1 MKYSKILLCFG
12 ALWASSAFPAPAPCD
27 TLRVAFLTDIHVTP
41 GNAQDSLF
49 RVAVDEINTS
59 PCDIVIFGGDLTNLG
74 SDAELEYVHGL
85 ISRLEK
91 PWHAVPGNHET
102 TWSESACTTFARI
115 FGHDGRTAFRAGDYL
130 FLGYAS
136 GPFMKMA
143 MGAVRTEDLAWL
155 AAEAAKARPG
165 QRIVSLCHYPLN
177 NDLTNRTEVTA
188 TLRRLCIPL
197 TLFGHYHRAP
207 SLFNFDSIAGIQGRA
222 LRGKS
227 DSDAGYTLLDF
238 WGDSVRVREKTLGAE
253 PRIRF
258 TIRMQDDPQTLAL
271 ASDPIPPVPD
281 YKAHAQLVLQDSAT
295 IYTGAAFCRDLA
307 YYGTTQGVLRAY
319 DTRRNREVW
328 RQRFGGALYTTPLVA
343 EGLVIAGTT
352 TDGLR
357 AYDARTGRERWHID
371 TDRRA
376 GTRRRPRQRRG
387 ALHRAGQRHDGQNR
401 GARRADS
408 VALRLRPRPVAGAAR
423 AGGRETGFRSL
434 ERVSPLPRRRDG
446 RTLLEVDQRL
456 EKPLPV
462 PGQHHF
468 PDRRR
473 PRVHRRARPRRHLPR
488 PRLGK
493 RRMALLRLQ
502 GPRSIGH
509 ERRRQTLL
517 RQNHGRR
524 TAGHRHGPG
533 RLPPAVDHPCGLRLR
548 LHGLPGDRERRH
560 SLPRRPLG
568 QRRRRARGRHAAV
581 VRQVLQLGGELHH
594 RGSRRL
600 AVGDFR
606 RREDLPHPSARTRRA
621 QKENPVIRRITGFF
635 S

>member
-41 GNAQDSLF
+41 GNVQDSLF
-49 RVAVDEINTS
+49 RVAVDEINAS

-155 AAEAAKARPG
+155 AVEAAKARPG

-188 TLRRLCIPL
+188 TLRRLGIPL

-222 LRGKS
+222 LRGKN

-253 PRIRF
+253 PRTRF
-258 TIRMQDDPQTLAL
+258 TIRMQDDPRTLAL
-271 ASDPIPPVPD
+271 ASDPTPPVPD

-295 IYTGAAFCRDLA
+295 IYTGAAFYKDLV

-343 EGLVIAGTT
+343 EGLIIAGTT

-371 TDRRA
+371 TPTPIVGQGLVD
-376 GTRRRPRQRRG
+376 GRG
-387 ALHRAGQRHDGQNR
+387 
-401 GARRADS
+401 S
-408 VALRLRPRPVAGAAR
+408 GAALYIGLGNGTMAKIAVR
-423 AGGRETGFRSL
+423 DGRIL
-434 ERVSPLPRRRDG
+434 ERASSLPRRRDG
-446 RTLLEVDQRL
+446 KTRLEVDQRL

-462 PGQHHF
+462 PGQHRS

-473 PRVHRRARPRRHLPR
+473 TRVHRRARPRRHLSR

-533 RLPPAVDHPCGLRLR
+533 RLPPAVDHPRGLRLR

-581 VRQVLQLGGELHH
+581 VRQVLQLGGEFHH

-606 RREDLPHPSARTRRA
+606 RR
-621 QKENPVIRRITGFF
+621 
-635 S
+635 

>member
-41 GNAQDSLF
+41 GNVQDSLF
-49 RVAVDEINTS
+49 RVAVDEINAS

-188 TLRRLCIPL
+188 TLRRLDIPL

-253 PRIRF
+253 PRTRF

-271 ASDPIPPVPD
+271 ASDPTPPVPD

-295 IYTGAAFCRDLA
+295 IYTGAAFYRDLV

-352 TDGLR
+352 TDGLH

-371 TDRRA
+371 TPTPIV
-376 GTRRRPRQRRG
+376 GPRTQRR
-387 ALHRAGQRHDGQNR
+387 ALHRSGQRHDGQNR
-401 GARRADS
+401 GERRADS

-423 AGGRETGFRSL
+423 AGGRETGFRSM
-434 ERVSPLPRRRDG
+434 ERASPLPRRRDG
-446 RTLLEVDQRL
+446 KTRLEVDQRL

-462 PGQHHF
+462 PGQHRS
-468 PDRRR
+468 PDHRR

-493 RRMALLRLQ
+493 RRMALHRLQ
-502 GPRSIGH
+502 GPRSIGY

>member
-41 GNAQDSLF
+41 GNVQDSLF
-49 RVAVDEINTS
+49 RVAVDEINAS

-102 TWSESACTTFARI
+102 TWSESACTAFARI

-188 TLRRLCIPL
+188 TLRRLDIPL

-253 PRIRF
+253 PRTRF
-258 TIRMQDDPQTLAL
+258 TIRMQDDPRTLAL
-271 ASDPIPPVPD
+271 ASDPTPPVPD

-295 IYTGAAFCRDLA
+295 IYTGPAFYRDLV

-343 EGLVIAGTT
+343 NTS
-352 TDGLR
+352 
-357 AYDARTGRERWHID
+357 W
-371 TDRRA
+371 
-376 GTRRRPRQRRG
+376 
-387 ALHRAGQRHDGQNR
+387 
-401 GARRADS
+401 
-408 VALRLRPRPVAGAAR
+408 
-423 AGGRETGFRSL
+423 
-434 ERVSPLPRRRDG
+434 
-446 RTLLEVDQRL
+446 
-456 EKPLPV
+456 
-462 PGQHHF
+462 
-468 PDRRR
+468 
-473 PRVHRRARPRRHLPR
+473 
-488 PRLGK
+488 
-493 RRMALLRLQ
+493 
-502 GPRSIGH
+502 
-509 ERRRQTLL
+509 
-517 RQNHGRR
+517 
-524 TAGHRHGPG
+524 
-533 RLPPAVDHPCGLRLR
+533 
-548 LHGLPGDRERRH
+548 
-560 SLPRRPLG
+560 
-568 QRRRRARGRHAAV
+568 
-581 VRQVLQLGGELHH
+581 
-594 RGSRRL
+594 
-600 AVGDFR
+600 
-606 RREDLPHPSARTRRA
+606 
-621 QKENPVIRRITGFF
+621 QK
-635 S
+635 

>member
-41 GNAQDSLF
+41 GNVQDSLF
-49 RVAVDEINTS
+49 RVAVDEINAS

-188 TLRRLCIPL
+188 TLRRLDIPL

-253 PRIRF
+253 PRTRF
-258 TIRMQDDPQTLAL
+258 TIRMQDDPRTLAL
-271 ASDPIPPVPD
+271 ASDPTPPVPD

-295 IYTGAAFCRDLA
+295 IYTGAAFYKDLV

-343 EGLVIAGTT
+343 EGLIIAGTT

-357 AYDARTGRERWHID
+357 AYDARTGRARWHID
-371 TDRRA
+371 TPTPIVGQGLVD
-376 GTRRRPRQRRG
+376 GRG
-387 ALHRAGQRHDGQNR
+387 
-401 GARRADS
+401 S
-408 VALRLRPRPVAGAAR
+408 GAALYIGLGNGTM
-423 AGGRETGFRSL
+423 AKIA
-434 ERVSPLPRRRDG
+434 VRDG
-446 RTLLEVDQRL
+446 RILWRYDYGR
-456 EKPLPV
+456 
-462 PGQHHF
+462 GQS
-468 PDRRR
+468 
-473 PRVHRRARPRRHLPR
+473 
-488 PRLGK
+488 
-493 RRMALLRLQ
+493 Q
-502 GPRSIGH
+502 
-509 ERRRQTLL
+509 
-517 RQNHGRR
+517 
-524 TAGHRHGPG
+524 
-533 RLPPAVDHPCGLRLR
+533 
-548 LHGLPGDRERRH
+548 
-560 SLPRRPLG
+560 
-568 QRRRRARGRHAAV
+568 
-581 VRQVLQLGGELHH
+581 
-594 RGSRRL
+594 
-600 AVGDFR
+600 
-606 RREDLPHPSARTRRA
+606 
-621 QKENPVIRRITGFF
+621 
-635 S
+635 

>member
-41 GNAQDSLF
+41 GNVQDSLF
-49 RVAVDEINTS
+49 RVAVDEINAS

-102 TWSESACTTFARI
+102 TWSESACTAFARI

-188 TLRRLCIPL
+188 TLRRLGIPL

-253 PRIRF
+253 PRTRF

-271 ASDPIPPVPD
+271 ASDPTPPVPD

-295 IYTGAAFCRDLA
+295 IYTGPAFYRDLV
-307 YYGTTQGVLRAY
+307 YYGTTQGVLRAC

-371 TDRRA
+371 TPTPIVGQGLVDGRGSGA
-376 GTRRRPRQRRG
+376 ALYIGLGNGTMAKIAVRDGRILWRYDYGRG
-387 ALHRAGQRHDGQNR
+387 
-401 GARRADS
+401 
-408 VALRLRPRPVAGAAR
+408 PVAGAAR

-434 ERVSPLPRRRDG
+434 ERASSLPRRRDG
-446 RTLLEVDQRL
+446 KTRLEVDQRL

-462 PGQHHF
+462 PGQHRS

-473 PRVHRRARPRRHLPR
+473 TRVHRRARPRRHLSR

-493 RRMALLRLQ
+493 RRMALHRLQ

-533 RLPPAVDHPCGLRLR
+533 RLPPAVDHPRGLRLR

-581 VRQVLQLGGELHH
+581 VRQVLQLGGEFHH

-606 RREDLPHPSARTRRA
+606 RR
-621 QKENPVIRRITGFF
+621 
-635 S
+635 

>member
-41 GNAQDSLF
+41 GNVQDSLF
-49 RVAVDEINTS
+49 RVAVDEINAS

-188 TLRRLCIPL
+188 TLRRLDIPL

-253 PRIRF
+253 PRTRF

-271 ASDPIPPVPD
+271 ASDPTPPVPD

-295 IYTGAAFCRDLA
+295 IYTGAAFYKDLV

-371 TDRRA
+371 TPTPIVGQGLVD
-376 GTRRRPRQRRG
+376 GRG

-408 VALRLRPRPVAGAAR
+408 VALRLRRRPVAGAAR

-434 ERVSPLPRRRDG
+434 ERASSLPRRRDG
-446 RTLLEVDQRL
+446 KTRLEVDQRL

-462 PGQHHF
+462 PGQHRS

-473 PRVHRRARPRRHLPR
+473 TRVHRRARPRRHLSR

-533 RLPPAVDHPCGLRLR
+533 RLPPAVDHPRGLRLR

-581 VRQVLQLGGELHH
+581 VRQVLQLGGEFHH

-606 RREDLPHPSARTRRA
+606 RR
-621 QKENPVIRRITGFF
+621 
-635 S
+635 